1 MALRVSNIRLAV
13 EDPETTLPDRLAR
26 SLGIQTADI
35 QRWRILRKSLDA
47 RDRQIQFVYSAEV
60 QLLDEQKILQHKPR
74 FQSISIETY
83 SEAPFIMPPCGSV
96 PMVPDLMLPVS
107 CKCLL
112 KIKANPRCFMISD
125 RIWVATDCPQW
136 LNPFEEKSRP

>member
-1 MALRVSNIRLAV
+1 MFFPRRGAFHGVPLFSFLLQHHKSTIMALRVSNIRLAV

-26 SLGIQTADI
+26 SLGIAPTDI

-60 QLLDEQKILQHKPR
+60 QLFDEEKILKHKPM

-83 SEAPFIMPPCGSV
+83 SEAPFIMPPCGSG
-96 PMVPDLMLPVS
+96 PMLGRPVV
-107 CKCLL
+107 
-112 KIKANPRCFMISD
+112 I
-125 RIWVATDCPQW
+125 
-136 LNPFEEKSRP
+136 